1 MVKRLSAK
9 KTFLRLTTLS
19 AWTIKQ
25 IYQSLILCEQN
36 DVWWYFLS
44 WNLGLMQ
51 YSLWV
56 LNLNVSV
63 FITCL
68 HISHLVPSHDLQQ
81 PSFFS
86 RGATLA
92 LARKS
97 LKFLAFKPN
106 YSNLLKNFSC
116 SLLNWAGKWQI
127 HYIIQKWKSWSLPC
141 IFICF
146 LNFKRKIEVIYIYI
160 HICYFLIL
168 QNFAAFIFFNIFLW
182 ISKVLYNLI
191 FDVYNWL
198 LYIIQLLYIIAQT
211 LGITNIHRIRKPA
224 VFNDLIWEE

>member
-1 MVKRLSAK
+1 MKSVGIELPDGK
-9 KTFLRLTTLS
+9 KTLCKKDFSFLRLSTLS
-19 AWTIKQ
+19 AWTIKL
-25 IYQSLILCEQN
+25 ISQSLILCEQN

-92 LARKS
+92 LTRKS
-97 LKFLAFKPN
+97 LKFLAFLNQITVTFWKTFHVLCWTELANGKSIILYKNEKVDPC
-106 YSNLLKNFSC
+106 LVFLFVFWILKEK
-116 SLLNWAGKWQI
+116 LKL
-127 HYIIQKWKSWSLPC
+127 
-141 IFICF
+141 
-146 LNFKRKIEVIYIYI
+146 YIYTYI
-160 HICYFLIL
+160 YV
-168 QNFAAFIFFNIFLW
+168 IF
-182 ISKVLYNLI
+182 
-191 FDVYNWL
+191 
-198 LYIIQLLYIIAQT
+198 
-211 LGITNIHRIRKPA
+211 
-224 VFNDLIWEE
+224 